1 MGQCK
6 VLAVRDVLAGRPR
19 INEGKLRRD
28 NSPIFQADGY
38 RALSDHFTDQH
49 RVQLFCLLRTQPKI
63 NLTIATLL
71 DCFND
76 ATMFLIAC

>member
-49 RVQLFCLLRTQPKI
+49 RVQLFC
-63 NLTIATLL
+63 
-71 DCFND
+71 
-76 ATMFLIAC
+76 